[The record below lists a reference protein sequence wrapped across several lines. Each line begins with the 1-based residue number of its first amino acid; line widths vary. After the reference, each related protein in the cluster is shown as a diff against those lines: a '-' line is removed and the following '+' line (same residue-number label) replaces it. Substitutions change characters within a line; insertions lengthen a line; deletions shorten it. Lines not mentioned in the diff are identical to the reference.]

1 MFIKNLNRNTF
12 WCGNVK
18 IKITHSTT
26 YKYSSTVPRLI
37 QCLKLY
43 PSTCDNQEILNWETS
58 SSNGKIIE
66 SHFDGLGHRVQNIF
80 IKNFSGHLKIT
91 SRGC

>member
-1 MFIKNLNRNTF
+1 M
-12 WCGNVK
+12 K

-43 PSTCDNQEILNWETS
+43 PSICDNQILNWETS
-58 SSNGKIIE
+58 TSNGKIIE
-66 SHFDGLGHRVQNIF
+66 SHFDGLGHRVQEYFF
-80 IKNFSGHLKIT
+80 IKNFSGQLKIT
-91 SRGC
+91 SKGIIKNKGSIWSQ